1 MLSKMNAS
9 VPLAQCWYLRKH
21 VPAGRRHREDDGV
34 LHCTCRYCQRPI
46 KSRGGK
52 IWDLAEGFD
61 LDALAEAGRNR
72 HFSVV
77 DVIDDMVIARY
88 PIDREAGD
96 EDVAELLANI
106 CEKHGV
112 EDAAGAIEVRLVQG
126 QGGTRRLH

>member
-1 MLSKMNAS
+1 M
-9 VPLAQCWYLRKH
+9 
-21 VPAGRRHREDDGV
+21 

-52 IWDLAEGFD
+52 ISDLAEGFD